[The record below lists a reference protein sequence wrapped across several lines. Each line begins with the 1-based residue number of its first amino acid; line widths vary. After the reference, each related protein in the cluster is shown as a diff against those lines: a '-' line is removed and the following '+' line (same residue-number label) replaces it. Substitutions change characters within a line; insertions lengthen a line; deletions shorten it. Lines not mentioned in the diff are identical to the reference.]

1 MNAKPSIIASTL
13 LPAEASCFG
22 PGGNNAPTTP
32 ALLQVRDVS
41 RHFPGVQA
49 LTDMSLDVQAGEVH
63 VLFGENG
70 AGKST
75 LMNIICGAL
84 APSSGQLLIDGK
96 PVSFRSVQEARK
108 AGVSVVHQEFS
119 LAPDLTVEENLFLAN
134 EFRGWAGLLKKQA
147 MHERA
152 TAHFQRLGFDVPAH
166 VRVSSLSRA
175 ECQMVEIAKAA
186 LSNPR
191 ILILDEPTASLTEA
205 ETGQLFALIRSLQS
219 QGVGI
224 IYISHRISEIQ
235 AIGDRVTIMRDGRFI
250 KTVQAADTDKTQLV
264 ELMTGRSFGGFYPH
278 IEFRPGKPVLQVS
291 ALATASGLVK
301 NASITVHQGEI
312 VGLAGL
318 VGCGKSE
325 IGRACFGI
333 EAAAAGSI
341 RVDGTE
347 QQKAT
352 PSRFIESGVAYVTN
366 DRIQEGMLL
375 TRNVRENLSL
385 ASLALP
391 ALRKKGLLARKAEK
405 RESFAM
411 ARRMSLM
418 PLDIERAARSF
429 SGGNMQKA
437 LLGRF
442 LARRPRLLILDEP
455 TVGIDVNAK
464 AEIYAVLEQLVG
476 EGMAVLLIS
485 SDLPEV
491 LSLSNRVYVVRE
503 GAIVDELVNERK
515 NEEEA
520 LSGFFVKE

>member
-13 LPAEASCFG
+13 LPAEASCFE
-22 PGGNNAPTTP
+22 PGEDASGEKV
-32 ALLQVRDVS
+32 LLKVCNVS

-49 LTDMSLDVQAGEVH
+49 LNDMNLDVRSGEVH

-84 APSSGQLLIDGK
+84 PPSSGRLLIDNR
-96 PVSFRSVQEARK
+96 PTVFRSVQEARK

-134 EFRGWAGLLKKQA
+134 ETMGWGGWLKKQA
-147 MHERA
+147 MHDTA
-152 TAHFQRLGFDVPAH
+152 NAHFKRLGFNISPRAL
-166 VRVSSLSRA
+166 VRNLSRA

-186 LSNPR
+186 LTNPR

-205 ETGQLFALIRSLQS
+205 ETTTLFELIRALRN

-224 IYISHRISEIQ
+224 IYISHRISEIRS
-235 AIGDRVTIMRDGRFI
+235 IGDRVTVMRDGRFV
-250 KTVQAADTDKTQLV
+250 KTVQAAQTDKTQLV
-264 ELMTGRSFGGFYPH
+264 ELMTGRSFGGFYPN
-278 IEFRPGKPVLQVS
+278 IQFKPGELFLKVQN
-291 ALATASGLVK
+291 LATHSRLVK
-301 NASITVHQGEI
+301 DASLTIRRGEI

-333 EAAAAGSI
+333 EAKAAGSI
-341 RVDGTE
+341 HIGGIE
-347 QQKAT
+347 QRKAI
-352 PSRFIESGVAYVTN
+352 PRRFMEAGAAYVTN
-366 DRIQEGMLL
+366 DRIHEGMLL
-375 TRNVRENLSL
+375 TRNVRENISL
-385 ASLALP
+385 ASLTSPSLI
-391 ALRKKGLLARKAEK
+391 KNGLLARTAEK
-405 RESFAM
+405 RESLAM
-411 ARRMSLM
+411 AQRMSLT
-418 PLDIERAARSF
+418 PLNIELTARSF

-442 LARRPRLLILDEP
+442 LARRPKLLILDEP

-464 AEIYAVLEQLVG
+464 AEIYAVLEQLVD
-476 EGMAVLLIS
+476 EGMAILLIS

-491 LSLSNRVYVVRE
+491 LSLSHRVYVVRD
-503 GAIVDELVNERK
+503 GLIVDELANERK
-515 NEEEA
+515 TEEEA